1 MLYQWTRITFMK
13 GIVLAGGPGSRLH
26 TITLTVSKQLLP
38 VYNKPLI
45 YYPITTLMLAGIR
58 EILIITTPEDQ
69 DLFKKLLGN
78 GSQWGVSFSYAVQ
91 PKPGGIAQGILLGED
106 FLGGEGCA
114 LILGDNIFF
123 GSGLGRQLQKHLGL
137 YGAHLYGYEVENP
150 ESYGVIEFNES
161 RSKILGIEEKPSNP
175 KSNFIVTGLYFYD
188 SEVVSL
194 AKSLVPSSRNELEIT
209 DLNNAYIREKQ
220 VSFSILEEESAWFDV
235 GSFEG
240 LFSATDFV
248 RTKSMDEGFS
258 FGNPSEVGKL
268 YKWI

>member
-1 MLYQWTRITFMK
+1 M
-13 GIVLAGGPGSRLH
+13 
-26 TITLTVSKQLLP
+26 
-38 VYNKPLI
+38 
-45 YYPITTLMLAGIR
+45 
-58 EILIITTPEDQ
+58 
-69 DLFKKLLGN
+69 
-78 GSQWGVSFSYAVQ
+78 GV
-91 PKPGGIAQGILLGED
+91 
-106 FLGGEGCA
+106 
-114 LILGDNIFF
+114 
-123 GSGLGRQLQKHLGL
+123 QLQEFNNIV
-137 YGAHLYGYEVENP
+137 GAQIFGYRVKDP
-150 ESYGVIEFNES
+150 ERYGVIELNES

-188 SEVVSL
+188 SEAVLL